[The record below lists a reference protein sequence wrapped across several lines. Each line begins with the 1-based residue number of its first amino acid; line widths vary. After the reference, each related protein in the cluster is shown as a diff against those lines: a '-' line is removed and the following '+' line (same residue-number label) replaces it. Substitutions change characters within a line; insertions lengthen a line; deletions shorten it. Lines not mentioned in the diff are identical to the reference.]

1 MQVRRAAS
9 DATAGDSAPGQW
21 WGRRARP
28 APWLRAALP
37 GRAARAG
44 VDAAA
49 LAIALLIA
57 TLLRHDGDFHRV
69 GLARLLVLAMV
80 AAAVQTVAGL
90 RFGLYTGRWSY
101 GCF

>member
-1 MQVRRAAS
+1 MQVRRTAPDDTAD
-9 DATAGDSAPGQW
+9 DATAGRWSP
-21 WGRRARP
+21 RP

-57 TLLRHDGDFHRV
+57 TLLRHDGDFYRV
-69 GLARLLVLAMV
+69 DLSRL
-80 AAAVQTVAGL
+80 QI
-90 RFGLYTGRWSY
+90 GRAHV
-101 GCF
+101 